1 MSQSLSTS
9 AVKEVLQK
17 PRYKTDMTKNKQKT
31 NKNQEK
37 IRKKKHTHTI
47 SHNFFITTAPEDHLW
62 RVLRS
67 LNLRILDCFHSC
79 FVELVELE
87 IGNNS

>member
-9 AVKEVLQK
+9 AVKEVMQK
-17 PRYKTDMTKNKQKT
+17 PRYKTDMTKNKQKSGK
-31 NKNQEK
+31 NKE
-37 IRKKKHTHTI
+37 KKHTHTI

-87 IGNNS
+87 NCD